1 MANEKLL
8 ARLEELRAEFAK
20 GERTLSDLETQTAN
34 VRATLLRISGAIQVL
49 EELSQADRGEVAAVE
64 DSFVQNGHAPMVA
77 AL

>member
-1 MANEKLL
+1 MSNERLA
-8 ARLEELRAEFAK
+8 ARLAELRVEFEK

-49 EELSQADRGEVAAVE
+49 EELSQADRGEVAVE
-64 DSFVQNGHAPMVA
+64 ESFEQNGHAPMVA